1 MQTIKIFLAS
11 SNELKEERDKI
22 DLMISKE
29 NDVLQKQSIRLKL
42 VRWEDMLK
50 SFQKESFQDS
60 INEQLYLCE
69 IFIVLFSSRVGEFTL
84 QEFNI
89 AYERLKQKKKPDYLL
104 VYFKDIQLD
113 ASKNIDDVMKILE
126 LQKTIKKYEQIFDTY
141 SNIDSLKLKIK
152 DQLNLI
158 IPCYKDDC
166 TQGPMQ
172 KNIKPVF
179 SQQAVDKL
187 KESYLVRVFKDVGQ
201 LNLSGI
207 DPNASNEKAQK
218 INLSA
223 IYTALLTYSSNREIE
238 FSEKQT
244 EKYEKQSALEMLNK
258 HKHLV
263 LLGDPGSGKTTF
275 VNFVSL
281 CLAGEALKDSQV
293 NLDLMTQ
300 PLPKKIVISPGNIRF
315 YYQFV

>member
-29 NDVLQKQSIRLKL
+29 NDALQKQSIRLKL

-89 AYERLKQKKKPDYLL
+89 AYERLKQEKKPDYLL

-152 DQLNLI
+152 EQLNLI

-166 TQGPMQ
+166 TKGPMQ
-172 KNIKPVF
+172 KNIKPEF